1 MPASP
6 VFRSPA
12 AETQIVNVAALLA
25 CPSPPRAPY
34 RYRPYRLQPNT
45 KFSICVPTF
54 DCDGVNSG
62 SSRVFLKPRPAFGKA
77 FTTLSFVQ
85 ETQDEWSGKDSSIDK
100 AIIDSYTPLK

>member
-25 CPSPPRAPY
+25 CPSPPRAPF
-34 RYRPYRLQPNT
+34 RYRPSSLQHNADL
-45 KFSICVPTF
+45 SICVPTY
-54 DCDGVNSG
+54 DCDGLNSG

-77 FTTLSFVQ
+77 FTALSYAQ
-85 ETQDEWSGKDSSIDK
+85 ERRVEWSGKDSSIDK